1 MHSGCAFN
9 ARGSRVII
17 VVVQI
22 GAEGGENIC
31 WSGGGGSGKR
41 KDKTKLSLLTKI
53 DDFF

>member
-31 WSGGGGSGKR
+31 WSGGGGSGKKER
-41 KDKTKLSLLTKI
+41 QDETQFTYKN
-53 DDFF
+53 